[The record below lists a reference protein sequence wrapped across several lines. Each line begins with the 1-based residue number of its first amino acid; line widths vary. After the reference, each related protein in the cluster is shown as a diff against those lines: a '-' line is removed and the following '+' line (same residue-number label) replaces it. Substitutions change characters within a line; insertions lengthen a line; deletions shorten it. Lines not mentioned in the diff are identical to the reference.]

1 MGNEDQKQ
9 EKDYKQ
15 INIRLRQD
23 TMDSFREFC
32 ALNGMNQAQ
41 GFEHIMQ
48 VVELNNAKAAV
59 PGRAVEIEEFERH
72 TKEILSAYLN
82 SIELSKN
89 AELRVAER
97 FKLDMQRSQRATDE
111 AREQNAAI
119 KLELQRCEEQRKV
132 LQKGN
137 EELQS
142 KLFYSD
148 KAIAEQKQSMEL
160 LQSQIMQMKDQLEVY
175 GQLSDEVQTLR
186 KEKVDL
192 NAQISA
198 ASIQIN
204 AMTANLSDLK
214 AAKELTENK
223 LAETQ
228 QKCIDYQQQLADS
241 QQKQAE
247 SERRLKEMEYTHKAE
262 LKQAAAQA
270 ELEKERVVA
279 AKETELRD
287 IVLTAEKEK
296 LRLSVEL
303 EYLRQN
309 NAPVN
314 P

>member
-15 INIRLRQD
+15 MNIRLRQD

-32 ALNGMNQAQ
+32 TLNGMNQAQ

-72 TKEILSAYLN
+72 MKEILSSYLN

-89 AELRVAER
+89 AELRIAER
-97 FKLDMQRSQRATDE
+97 FKLDLQRSQRAADE
-111 AREQNAAI
+111 VREQNTAL
-119 KLELQRCEEQRKV
+119 KLELQRCEEQRNV
-132 LQKGN
+132 LQKEN

-142 KLFYSD
+142 KLVYSD
-148 KAIAEQKQSMEL
+148 KAITEQKQSMEL
-160 LQSQIMQMKDQLEVY
+160 LQSQIAQMKDRLEICD
-175 GQLSDEVQTLR
+175 QLSDEVQTLR

-192 NAQISA
+192 STQMNT
-198 ASIQIN
+198 ASVQVN
-204 AMTANLSDLK
+204 AMTVNLSNLK
-214 AAKELTENK
+214 AAKESTENK

-228 QKCIDYQQQLADS
+228 QKCMNYQQQLADS

-247 SERRLKEMEYTHKAE
+247 LERQLKEMEYTHKAE

-270 ELEKERVVA
+270 ELEKERAVA
-279 AKETELRD
+279 DKEAELRET
-287 IVLTAEKEK
+287 VLVAEKEK

-309 NAPVN
+309 KVSVN